1 MKMNKKVAGLV
12 ICLLLLG
19 VVLAV
24 YITQQAEEAKVV
36 RQELTVGI
44 STDVEHW
51 FLDKFPGGDAR
62 FVWSQIYETLVR
74 VDPDLKIQPGL
85 AESWE
90 TPDDGK
96 TWLFHL
102 REGIS
107 FHDGTSFNAAAV
119 VFSYGDG
126 AFVRTTVLRA
136 VEYVEAVDEHTVK
149 FVLKRPMPLPLYL
162 THVAWPVM
170 SPTSVDDQGEFV
182 KPVGTGPF
190 KFDHQVDEQKIVLVR
205 NDAYWGEKP
214 ALEKV
219 TFRVVPDA
227 TTRVMALERQEVDM
241 IIKVPEAEVS
251 RLEVEPDIVVYRR
264 LTTFT
269 DFLQFNC
276 QRTPFNDLA
285 VRMAV
290 AYAVDTEQIVANVL
304 EGIGEPAKGRP
315 FSPIMM
321 YANPDLDLYE
331 ANVERSKKLLSAAG
345 WQDIDGDGLR
355 EKDGE
360 VLKTTLLL
368 ARGAWAPRHASIAE
382 VVQGALRE
390 VGMEVDIQLLDGG
403 AMRKLETAGD
413 FDIILR
419 TGFFVWGPYPRHFF
433 IHHSNSPWGHFGD
446 EEYDQLVD
454 AADMTVDP
462 EKQRQLYYELQD
474 MVIERLPAFY
484 LVHEEKIVAA
494 NAYVQGYTMT
504 AEAPW
509 LNLDGVY
516 TAERK

>member
-1 MKMNKKVAGLV
+1 
-12 ICLLLLG
+12 
-19 VVLAV
+19 
-24 YITQQAEEAKVV
+24 
-36 RQELTVGI
+36 
-44 STDVEHW
+44 
-51 FLDKFPGGDAR
+51 
-62 FVWSQIYETLVR
+62 
-74 VDPDLKIQPGL
+74 
-85 AESWE
+85 
-90 TPDDGK
+90 
-96 TWLFHL
+96 
-102 REGIS
+102 
-107 FHDGTSFNAAAV
+107 
-119 VFSYGDG
+119 
-126 AFVRTTVLRA
+126 
-136 VEYVEAVDEHTVK
+136 
-149 FVLKRPMPLPLYL
+149 
-162 THVAWPVM
+162 
-170 SPTSVDDQGEFV
+170 
-182 KPVGTGPF
+182 
-190 KFDHQVDEQKIVLVR
+190 
-205 NDAYWGEKP
+205 
-214 ALEKV
+214 
-219 TFRVVPDA
+219 
-227 TTRVMALERQEVDM
+227 MALERQEVDM

-251 RLEVEPDIVVYRR
+251 RLEAEPDIVVYRR

-331 ANVERSKKLLSAAG
+331 ANVERSKELLSAAG

-360 VLKTTLLL
+360 VLKATLLL

-516 TAERK
+516 MAERK